1 MILEETK
8 NTNNMK
14 QYNYKLQLKIKKD
27 GKEQKGVGEGIIKID
42 KLKKDDWKIS
52 FFKKQI

>member
-1 MILEETK
+1 
-8 NTNNMK
+8 MK